1 MKNLD
6 SPKEK
11 VVKCFHCGN
20 ETLMR
25 QTGEYSWGS
34 MDGFDFQYRYRMYAC
49 PVCNKVT
56 LVQAYSDE
64 IMIVNELR
72 WVEEET
78 ILYPLNSIES
88 NILPAAI
95 KESYEAAL
103 KVRNVDAT
111 ACALLLR
118 RTLEVILTDQ
128 GATAWG
134 LADKIEEIAHKG
146 LLPDSLKE
154 ASFFTKKLGD
164 SAAHGKELIDK
175 RDINRLIEFI
185 EYIIEYLYIIP
196 SKIEAL
202 KAKIGLQVDSKNR

>member
-1 MKNLD
+1 VKNLD

-11 VVKCFHCGN
+11 VIKCFHCGN

-25 QTGEYSWGS
+25 QTGEYSWRS
-34 MDGFDFQYRYRMYAC
+34 RDDFDFQYKYRMYAC

-56 LVQAYSDE
+56 LLQVYSDE
-64 IMIVNELR
+64 TMITNEMT
-72 WVEEET
+72 WAEEET
-78 ILYPLNSIES
+78 ILFPLNSIES
-88 NILPAAI
+88 NFLPKAI

-118 RTLEVILTDQ
+118 RALEVIMTDQ

-134 LADKIEEIAHKG
+134 LADKIEEIANKG

-154 ASFFTKKLGD
+154 ASFFTKKFGD
-164 SAAHGKELIDK
+164 SAAHGSELIDN
-175 RDINRLIEFI
+175 RDINPLIEFI

-196 SKIEAL
+196 SKIEEL
-202 KAKIGLQVDSKNR
+202 KAKLECQED